1 MQMDFPHRKPVSS
14 ELPKNIMDSLS
25 IKPNEVLK
33 SRDYV
38 LIYDNEEQIRN
49 IEIDK
54 ELFDKKNKEYI

>member
-1 MQMDFPHRKPVSS
+1 MQMDFPYRKPLSS